1 MINSFEFR
9 VYACVLEGGGGG
21 RGLKGVSNEKLE
33 PCSKSSGVTL
43 LEMTQL
49 LVGNTAFSIM
59 EVTWRK
65 GFALLPDRNFHPFR
79 WKRENHPLGQDLSLS
94 LSIFSSIK
102 QSILHRCIAAF
113 YFVRIFSQN
122 EDAPLIT
129 FSFNLLP

>member
-9 VYACVLEGGGGG
+9 VYVCVLGGGGG
-21 RGLKGVSNEKLE
+21 GGGVKGVSNEKLE

-94 LSIFSSIK
+94 RSSR
-102 QSILHRCIAAF
+102 QLNNRFCIVASPPF
-113 YFVRIFSQN
+113 I
-122 EDAPLIT
+122 
-129 FSFNLLP
+129 SFEYSRKTKMRRL

>member
-9 VYACVLEGGGGG
+9 VYACVLGGGGG
-21 RGLKGVSNEKLE
+21 GGVKGVSNEKLE

-94 LSIFSSIK
+94 RSSR
-102 QSILHRCIAAF
+102 QLNNRFCIVASPPF
-113 YFVRIFSQN
+113 I
-122 EDAPLIT
+122 
-129 FSFNLLP
+129 SFEYSRKTKMRRL

>member
-9 VYACVLEGGGGG
+9 VYACVLGGGGG
-21 RGLKGVSNEKLE
+21 GGGVKGVSNEKLE

-79 WKRENHPLGQDLSLS
+79 WRERIIRSARISLS
-94 LSIFSSIK
+94 L
-102 QSILHRCIAAF
+102 
-113 YFVRIFSQN
+113 
-122 EDAPLIT
+122 D
-129 FSFNLLP
+129 LLVN